1 MSLETSPALR
11 VGLTGGLAS
20 GKTTVARWLSDA
32 GFRVI
37 DADQVVAE
45 LYQPGGQGAAAVRAL
60 FGPEML
66 DERGAVDHAK
76 VAARVFRD
84 PEARLALEAAVHPL
98 VRKRF
103 EEVAARATGVLVLEA
118 TLLVEAG
125 YGPMFD
131 LVVTVEAPCE
141 LRLERATSR
150 GMNEE
155 TARARLLAQGDGE
168 RRRQAAH
175 RIIDNSGDFDHFR
188 RQVDELI
195 GELRRLTEER

>member
-1 MSLETSPALR
+1 
-11 VGLTGGLAS
+11 
-20 GKTTVARWLSDA
+20 
-32 GFRVI
+32 
-37 DADQVVAE
+37 
-45 LYQPGGQGAAAVRAL
+45 
-60 FGPEML
+60 
-66 DERGAVDHAK
+66 

-98 VRKRF
+98 VRRRF
-103 EEVAARATGVLVLEA
+103 EEIARQAKGVLVLEA

-141 LRLERATSR
+141 LRLERAISR

-155 TARARLLAQGDGE
+155 TVRARLLAQGDGE
-168 RRRQAAH
+168 QRRSAAH

-195 GELRRLTEER
+195 GELHRLAEER